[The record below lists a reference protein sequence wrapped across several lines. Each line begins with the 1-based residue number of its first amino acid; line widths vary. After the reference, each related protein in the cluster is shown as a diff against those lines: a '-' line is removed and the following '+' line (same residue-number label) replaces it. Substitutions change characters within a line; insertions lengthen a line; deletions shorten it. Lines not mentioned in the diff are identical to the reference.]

1 MGTQHRDVIEI
12 NGKKYDAVTGRM
24 IKEGEQSPTSQ
35 VSTAQPSNNGKVLD
49 GFTRRNAVSSNR
61 QPVQHAKHAQKSQ
74 TLMRS
79 AVKKPTAQSKPVTAQ
94 TSSKPAHHINK
105 QSTHIS
111 PQRQQTAVTTP
122 KNPLVSKYGNQQAKP
137 TIVKKVAHLPVKP
150 HTTTH
155 AASVHQ
161 PSQSAPKHPSTTAR
175 PKTYKSDAAVHRA
188 LAQAKAHHEETL
200 HVPHHPRKRKLAH
213 RLGITPRAISISTSV
228 LAVALLAGFF
238 AVQNIPN
245 LSMRVAATRA
255 GIGASMPGYTPTGF
269 GFSGPIQYS
278 SGQVTITFKSNTDD
292 RTYAI
297 RQRES
302 AWNSEAL
309 LSNFVV
315 AENKQYQTYIDRGRT
330 LYIYDGS
337 NATWVDD
344 GIWYQVE
351 GDSRMTTDQLV
362 RIAASI

>member
-1 MGTQHRDVIEI
+1 VGTQHRDVIEI

-24 IKEGEQSPTSQ
+24 IKEDEDTKSSPSKVTPI
-35 VSTAQPSNNGKVLD
+35 VNKNGVLD
-49 GFTRRNAVSSNR
+49 GFTRRTAQTAHPDR
-61 QPVQHAKHAQKSQ
+61 HPVQHAKHAQKSQ

-79 AVKKPTAQSKPVTAQ
+79 AVKKPQPQ
-94 TSSKPAHHINK
+94 SSKPTTTSHKPAQQITK
-105 QSTHIS
+105 QSAHIT
-111 PQRQQTAVTTP
+111 PQKQHSAQATP
-122 KNPLVSKYGNQQAKP
+122 KNPLVSKYGHHQAQSP
-137 TIVKKVAHLPVKP
+137 VVKKVQHMPVKHP
-150 HTTTH
+150 VAQTAQHPTQKQATT
-155 AASVHQ
+155 AV
-161 PSQSAPKHPSTTAR
+161 AR

-188 LAQAKAHHEETL
+188 LAQAKAHHEESV

-228 LAVALLAGFF
+228 LAVTLLAGFF
-238 AVQNIPN
+238 AIQNIPN

-255 GIGASMPGYTPTGF
+255 GISASMPGYTPTGF
-269 GFSGPIQYS
+269 GFSGPIQYNK
-278 SGQVTITFKSNTDD
+278 GQVTITFASNTDD
-292 RTYAI
+292 RSYAI

-302 AWNSEAL
+302 SWNSEAL